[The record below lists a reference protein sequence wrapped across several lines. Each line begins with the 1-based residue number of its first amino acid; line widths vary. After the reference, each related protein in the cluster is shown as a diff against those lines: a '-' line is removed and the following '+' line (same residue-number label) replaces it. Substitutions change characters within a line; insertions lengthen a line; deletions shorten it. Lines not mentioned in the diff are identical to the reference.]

1 MTGQTK
7 NCLSTKTKKELELT
21 FKNTSETYALPRRA
35 EVYIQNK
42 AKQSK
47 AKQSKAKQSKAE
59 TNKKHG
65 FLWQARRLQGAT
77 WAIN

>member
-1 MTGQTK
+1 MTGQTEK
-7 NCLSTKTKKELELT
+7 LPEYVTKLKLT
-21 FKNTSETYALPRRA
+21 FKNTGETYARPRRA

-59 TNKKHG
+59 TNKKLG
-65 FLWQARRLQGAT
+65 FLWQGRRLQGAT
-77 WAIN
+77 WGIN